1 MLDILAFHIFHIS
14 ISCKNMGPN
23 EFKNLTL
30 FVKVAHIS
38 IFHTEFFSF
47 FEDIHLEYQK
57 KNRSCFTKKACP
69 YKEWFS
75 YQVWYQDFS

>member
-1 MLDILAFHIFHIS
+1 
-14 ISCKNMGPN
+14 MGSN

-57 KNRSCFTKKACP
+57 KKIILVSLKKHALIKSGFHIKCGIKTLVRSGITLLSAHTM
-69 YKEWFS
+69 
-75 YQVWYQDFS
+75 

>member
-1 MLDILAFHIFHIS
+1 
-14 ISCKNMGPN
+14 MGSN

-47 FEDIHLEYQK
+47 FWRHSFGVPK
-57 KNRSCFTKKACP
+57 KKIILVSLKKHALIKSGFHIKRGIKTLVRSGITLLSAHTM
-69 YKEWFS
+69 
-75 YQVWYQDFS
+75 

>member
-1 MLDILAFHIFHIS
+1 
-14 ISCKNMGPN
+14 MGSN

-57 KNRSCFTKKACP
+57 KKSFLFHEKSMP
-69 YKEWFS
+69 L
-75 YQVWYQDFS
+75 